1 MMLFLVTVGQQFG
14 VVSRLAIESWQIT
27 IVILFS
33 PELSTLFPCVDN
45 RNNPIFEG
53 EIYINI
59 EQ

>member
-1 MMLFLVTVGQQFG
+1 MILFLVTVGQQFG
-14 VVSRLAIESWQIT
+14 KLANHYCNAI
-27 IVILFS
+27 S

-45 RNNPIFEG
+45 RNNSIFEG